1 MIEPMIDLILG
12 WFEFWG
18 IVRATV
24 WSLFPYLVL
33 AGVVIWVVFEVI
45 IKLLQY
51 ITDWQEKRRK

>member
-1 MIEPMIDLILG
+1 MIDLILG

-18 IVRATV
+18 IVKATV